1 MVRGQKRYLSR
12 CPLNTEFPL
21 NMWFA
26 KCRSNTI
33 SVDKYIFI
41 YGPFDV
47 KTLMSLQYMSFSIQY
62 LAKKKKK
69 YIYIYIYLYIYNML
83 ISSI

>member
-33 SVDKYIFI
+33 SVDKHIFI
-41 YGPFDV
+41 YGPSNV
-47 KTLMSLQYMSFSIQY
+47 KTSMSLQYMSFSIQY
-62 LAKKKKK
+62 LAKKKI
-69 YIYIYIYLYIYNML
+69 YMYTFIYITC
-83 ISSI
+83 

>member
-26 KCRSNTI
+26 KCRSNSI
-33 SVDKYIFI
+33 SVDKHIFI
-41 YGPFDV
+41 NGPSNV
-47 KTLMSLQYMSFSIQY
+47 KTSISLQYMRFSIQY
-62 LAKKKKK
+62 LAKKEKKK
-69 YIYIYIYLYIYNML
+69 YIYIYI
-83 ISSI
+83 

>member
-41 YGPFDV
+41 YGPSNV
-47 KTLMSLQYMSFSIQY
+47 KTSMSLQYMSFSIQY
-62 LAKKKKK
+62 LAKKTNKQKKI
-69 YIYIYIYLYIYNML
+69 YIYIYITC
-83 ISSI
+83 

>member
-1 MVRGQKRYLSR
+1 MVRGQNRNLSR
-12 CPLNTEFPL
+12 CPFNTEFPL

-41 YGPFDV
+41 YGPSNV
-47 KTLMSLQYMSFSIQY
+47 KTSTSLQYMSFSIQY
-62 LAKKKKK
+62 LPKKKK
-69 YIYIYIYLYIYNML
+69 YIYIYIYNML

>member
-1 MVRGQKRYLSR
+1 MVRGQNRNLSR

-26 KCRSNTI
+26 KCRSNSI
-33 SVDKYIFI
+33 SVDKHIFI
-41 YGPFDV
+41 YGP
-47 KTLMSLQYMSFSIQY
+47 MSLQYMSFSIQY

-69 YIYIYIYLYIYNML
+69 NIYIYIYIYTYNML

>member
-26 KCRSNTI
+26 KCRSNSI
-33 SVDKYIFI
+33 SVDKHIFI
-41 YGPFDV
+41 YGPSNV
-47 KTLMSLQYMSFSIQY
+47 KTSMSLQYMSFSIQY
-62 LAKKKKK
+62 LAKKEKKK
-69 YIYIYIYLYIYNML
+69 IYIYIYNML

>member
-41 YGPFDV
+41 YGPSNV
-47 KTLMSLQYMSFSIQY
+47 KTSMSLQYMSFSIQY
-62 LAKKKKK
+62 LAKKK
-69 YIYIYIYLYIYNML
+69 IYIYIYIYNML

>member
-1 MVRGQKRYLSR
+1 MVRGQNRNLSR

-41 YGPFDV
+41 YGPSNV
-47 KTLMSLQYMSFSIQY
+47 KTSMSLQYMSFS
-62 LAKKKKK
+62 KKKK
-69 YIYIYIYLYIYNML
+69 IYIYIYIYNML

>member
-1 MVRGQKRYLSR
+1 MVRGQNRNLSR

-41 YGPFDV
+41 YGPSNV
-47 KTLMSLQYMSFSIQY
+47 KTSMSLQYEFLNSIPCQ
-62 LAKKKKK
+62 KKKI
-69 YIYIYIYLYIYNML
+69 YIYIYITC
-83 ISSI
+83 